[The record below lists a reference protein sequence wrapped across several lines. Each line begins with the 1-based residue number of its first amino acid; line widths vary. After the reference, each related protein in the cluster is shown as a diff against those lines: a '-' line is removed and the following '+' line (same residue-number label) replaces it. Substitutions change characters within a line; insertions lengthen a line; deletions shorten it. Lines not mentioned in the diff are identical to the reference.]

1 VINNCCSLVN
11 VFCSDWYFQL
21 TNVPLT
27 GSLGEP
33 IKMSAM
39 GPRLSTDE
47 PMRNSAEAYL
57 KGSLDVSGLL
67 SRSIHLCVW

>member
-1 VINNCCSLVN
+1 MVQTDTGGS
-11 VFCSDWYFQL
+11 QAK
-21 TNVPLT
+21 TAQLT

-39 GPRLSTDE
+39 GPRLSTEE

-57 KGSLDVSGLL
+57 KGSLDVS
-67 SRSIHLCVW
+67 SSASVSVVWQFVNNFANILR

>member
-1 VINNCCSLVN
+1 VSLFLVQADA
-11 VFCSDWYFQL
+11 SSFQP
-21 TNVPLT
+21 TKLT

-39 GPRLSTDE
+39 GPRLSTKE

-57 KGSLDVSGLL
+57 KGSLDVSSL
-67 SRSIHLCVW
+67 VK

>member
-1 VINNCCSLVN
+1 LLIQTDTGSSQPKN
-11 VFCSDWYFQL
+11 VQ
-21 TNVPLT
+21 LT

-39 GPRLSTDE
+39 GPRLSTEE

-57 KGSLDVSGLL
+57 KGSLDVCADS
-67 SRSIHLCVW
+67 SSNVA

>member
-1 VINNCCSLVN
+1 M
-11 VFCSDWYFQL
+11 
-21 TNVPLT
+21 PLT

-39 GPRLSTDE
+39 GPRLSTEE

-57 KGSLDVSGLL
+57 KGSLDVSSDASVRIVLQFVNNFV
-67 SRSIHLCVW
+67 SIFG

>member
-1 VINNCCSLVN
+1 MLILYGQSVILLIQTDVGS
-11 VFCSDWYFQL
+11 FQP
-21 TNVPLT
+21 TKLT

-39 GPRLSTDE
+39 GPRLSTEE

-57 KGSLDVSGLL
+57 KGSIDVSGLL
-67 SRSIHLCVW
+67 SSL